1 MLTKKILFGCIWL
14 VLATKMAHAAN
25 LIRTDVEVAPTRE
38 QVVFFFDA
46 PVAPSKSFTL
56 DHPPRV
62 VIDFPALQSGAG
74 AGLSPGYPGQF
85 IQGIRFGR
93 PSPEMSRVVIDTA
106 QAATSHSV
114 ATSANPPQISITLQK
129 PLGSPVVAKPAP
141 APLITMPSKSALAAP
156 APKAVPAPLAKPIA
170 AAREAAKPTIA
181 IDAGHGGN
189 DTGAIGIHGIKE
201 KEITLRYAQ
210 ALQHALLRTGRY
222 RVVLTRL
229 DDRYLFLKDR
239 VEIARKAKS
248 NLFISLHADSNPN
261 KSAQGLSIYTIS
273 EEASDDEAEALAA
286 QENKSDV
293 IGGIDL
299 SVEDET
305 VANILI
311 DLAARET
318 RNKASQLA
326 DTLIE
331 NVHPKIPLLRNTHR
345 FAGFRVLKAPDIPSV
360 LIEIG
365 FLSNAMDEK
374 RIQSREY
381 QDKVIRSIV
390 QGIDAHYGG

>member
-1 MLTKKILFGCIWL
+1 MLTHKIIVSGL
-14 VLATKMAHAAN
+14 VWFVSAQLACAAS
-25 LIRTDVEVAPTRE
+25 LIRTDIEVAASKE

-46 PVAPSKSFTL
+46 PVAPTKSFTL
-56 DHPPRV
+56 DNPPRV
-62 VIDFPALQSGAG
+62 VLDLPVLQSGAG
-74 AGLSPGYPGQF
+74 AGLSPNYPGQF
-85 IQGIRFGR
+85 IRGIRFGR
-93 PSPEMSRVVIDTA
+93 PAPDISRIVIDTA
-106 QAATSHSV
+106 RAATSHSV
-114 ATSANPPQISITLQK
+114 ASSSNPPQISITLQK
-129 PLGSPVVAKPAP
+129 PAGAAVVATSKPAP
-141 APLITMPSKSALAAP
+141 LLAVPSKP
-156 APKAVPAPLAKPIA
+156 APTPLAKPIA

-181 IDAGHGGN
+181 IDAGHGGK
-189 DTGAIGIHGIKE
+189 DIGATGVHGIYE
-201 KEITLRYAQ
+201 KNITLRYAQ
-210 ALQHALLRTGRY
+210 ALQHALLQTGRY
-222 RVVLTRL
+222 RVVLTRP
-229 DDRYLFLKDR
+229 DDTYLFLKDR
-239 VEIARKAKS
+239 VEVARKAKS

-261 KSAQGLSIYTIS
+261 KAAQGLSIYTIS
-273 EEASDDEAEALAA
+273 EEASDDEAAALAA

-331 NVHPKIPLLRNTHR
+331 NMHPKIPLLRNTHR

-365 FLSNAMDEK
+365 FLSNEADEK

-381 QDKVIRSIV
+381 QDKVVRSIV